1 MSELIETPKRP
12 VRMLTNDDT
21 SPRPVYVVW
30 EITMKCDQP
39 CQHCG
44 SRAGAVRP
52 NELSTAEAFEIAESL
67 ARLGTREVTLIGGE
81 AYLRPDVYDIVRKLA
96 SLDLRV
102 TMQTG
107 GRAFTPER
115 AREFRDAGLSGLGV
129 SIDGP
134 ARVHDKLRGNLG
146 SHAAAV
152 RALESAR
159 DVGMQLSANTQVN
172 RLNWNMLPE

>member
-1 MSELIETPKRP
+1 MSEPVETPKRP
-12 VRMLTNDDT
+12 VRMLTDADT
-21 SPRPVYVVW
+21 TPRPVYVVW

-44 SRAGAVRP
+44 SRAGAVRE
-52 NELSTAEAFEIAESL
+52 NELSTEEAFAIAESL
-67 ARLGTREVTLIGGE
+67 GRLGTREVTLIGGE

-96 SLDLRV
+96 GLGMRV

-107 GRAFTPER
+107 GRAFTKER
-115 AREFRDAGLSGLGV
+115 ARAFRDAGLAGIGV

-134 ARVHDKLRGNLG
+134 ARVHDRLRGNLG

-152 RALESAR
+152 QSLDNAR
-159 DVGMQLSANTQVN
+159 EVGMALSANSQSSGRV
-172 RLNWNMLPE
+172 